1 MRKMKCVMFMLV
13 VIICMILLL
22 NTKVDAS
29 EDKYVDIMNSIPS
42 EIEVNDSAS
51 ESVEEKIMKIKVP
64 EEYELIILSN
74 DNYWSVNIGLKL
86 KSESKDEYLAQKAI
100 TVNHTCDLLEK
111 ILEILP
117 NEIRIDLSE
126 IEYSNYEKADKLVE
140 NEINNF
146 LQQKDI
152 MPEDLEENNIEI
164 QSFIKSLYIED
175 GVKTA
180 WVGINYNGRVLK
192 KGERSIK
199 VVYNNSNQFNKDD
212 EAYIKN
218 LRITKKRY
226 YEVNL
231 GYLSELENQ
240 LKGEE
245 IWSDFFC
252 RIEEEYKKQI
262 GDNNLTIK
270 AESGAIGLDGGLNLW
285 TGESGT
291 HIGIFKNDILYDIR
305 CMGNECT
312 VPVINVPSTIA
323 TADINNY
330 VINEIIKY
338 YPEFGNNIY
347 EISEGTGD
355 MDIIDGYTVKSSKGK
370 DSYIII
376 RKNTKTVLKDVKT
389 NVKLEAM
396 VEYLSEDTELLV
408 KQIVEGEEYNNI
420 KEQLKNKSKKFDIY
434 DISLVKNN
442 TKIQPSGKVKV
453 YIPIPDSY
461 DYDRM
466 IVYRIKENGLEEY
479 NVEIEEGFAIFET
492 EYFSTYVLAEKE
504 LEEISGEQNEEL
516 NLAHKLDDTPKTGE
530 NDISTKVCYI
540 LSMISTVGIMI
551 IKRV

>member
-13 VIICMILLL
+13 VIIGMILLL

-42 EIEVNDSAS
+42 EIEVNDSAN

-126 IEYSNYEKADKLVE
+126 IEYSDYEKADKLVE

-164 QSFIKSLYIED
+164 QSFIKPLYLED

-180 WVGINYNGRVLK
+180 WVGINYNRSVLK

-231 GYLSELENQ
+231 EYLSELENQ

-270 AESGAIGLDGGLNLW
+270 KVGQVDLMEALIYGL
-285 TGESGT
+285 E
-291 HIGIFKNDILYDIR
+291 
-305 CMGNECT
+305 
-312 VPVINVPSTIA
+312 
-323 TADINNY
+323 
-330 VINEIIKY
+330 
-338 YPEFGNNIY
+338 
-347 EISEGTGD
+347 
-355 MDIIDGYTVKSSKGK
+355 
-370 DSYIII
+370 
-376 RKNTKTVLKDVKT
+376 
-389 NVKLEAM
+389 
-396 VEYLSEDTELLV
+396 
-408 KQIVEGEEYNNI
+408 IVE
-420 KEQLKNKSKKFDIY
+420 L
-434 DISLVKNN
+434 
-442 TKIQPSGKVKV
+442 T
-453 YIPIPDSY
+453 
-461 DYDRM
+461 
-466 IVYRIKENGLEEY
+466 
-479 NVEIEEGFAIFET
+479 
-492 EYFSTYVLAEKE
+492 
-504 LEEISGEQNEEL
+504 
-516 NLAHKLDDTPKTGE
+516 
-530 NDISTKVCYI
+530 
-540 LSMISTVGIMI
+540 
-551 IKRV
+551 

>member
-42 EIEVNDSAS
+42 KIEVNDSAS

-164 QSFIKSLYIED
+164 KSFIKSLYLED

-212 EAYIKN
+212 EAYI
-218 LRITKKRY
+218 
-226 YEVNL
+226 
-231 GYLSELENQ
+231 
-240 LKGEE
+240 
-245 IWSDFFC
+245 
-252 RIEEEYKKQI
+252 
-262 GDNNLTIK
+262 
-270 AESGAIGLDGGLNLW
+270 
-285 TGESGT
+285 
-291 HIGIFKNDILYDIR
+291 
-305 CMGNECT
+305 
-312 VPVINVPSTIA
+312 
-323 TADINNY
+323 
-330 VINEIIKY
+330 
-338 YPEFGNNIY
+338 
-347 EISEGTGD
+347 
-355 MDIIDGYTVKSSKGK
+355 
-370 DSYIII
+370 
-376 RKNTKTVLKDVKT
+376 
-389 NVKLEAM
+389 
-396 VEYLSEDTELLV
+396 
-408 KQIVEGEEYNNI
+408 
-420 KEQLKNKSKKFDIY
+420 
-434 DISLVKNN
+434 
-442 TKIQPSGKVKV
+442 
-453 YIPIPDSY
+453 
-461 DYDRM
+461 
-466 IVYRIKENGLEEY
+466 
-479 NVEIEEGFAIFET
+479 
-492 EYFSTYVLAEKE
+492 
-504 LEEISGEQNEEL
+504 
-516 NLAHKLDDTPKTGE
+516 
-530 NDISTKVCYI
+530 
-540 LSMISTVGIMI
+540 
-551 IKRV
+551 